1 MAGRKAWLSTVIFN
15 MAAAKEH
22 EERLN
27 SERTKL
33 GKIDPTYPQ
42 QIILSDKFK
51 ITKQIQ
57 PSMLPLA
64 ALHKIGTDSLQ
75 K

>member
-22 EERLN
+22 EKRLN

-51 ITKQIQ
+51 ITKQIH
-57 PSMLPLA
+57 PMLPVA
-64 ALHKIGTDSLQ
+64 DLHKIGTDSLQ